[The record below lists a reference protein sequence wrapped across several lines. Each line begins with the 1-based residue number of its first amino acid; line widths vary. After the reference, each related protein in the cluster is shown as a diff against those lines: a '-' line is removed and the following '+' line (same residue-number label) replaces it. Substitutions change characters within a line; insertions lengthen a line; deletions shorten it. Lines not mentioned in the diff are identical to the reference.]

1 MRKAE
6 LVSPL
11 HPLDETFGASISCS
25 EDDGSSSEA
34 EEDVSN
40 DQEQDECNPSPKVS
54 GKTKSPA
61 KPKLFRAESLFQT
74 LFYVVNNG
82 DKRAPLPIMLAHT
95 VYEKCKSRELLTTLN
110 HLGYSVSYQTNR
122 RDRNKLAAY
131 TLKKSANDKMPLP
144 SHMNREEFI
153 IAATDNFDHD
163 DKSSLSGTKSN
174 HDTVVVLFQNIN
186 PEKPLNRKEKVSDMH
201 PLPTTARTNEL
212 LACQRVLPYHYN
224 KTAGKKSPST

>member
-34 EEDVSN
+34 EEDVLN

-131 TLKKSANDKMPLP
+131 TLQICK
-144 SHMNREEFI
+144 
-153 IAATDNFDHD
+153 
-163 DKSSLSGTKSN
+163 
-174 HDTVVVLFQNIN
+174 
-186 PEKPLNRKEKVSDMH
+186 
-201 PLPTTARTNEL
+201 
-212 LACQRVLPYHYN
+212 
-224 KTAGKKSPST
+224 